1 MKRRERTVFDGIED
15 SKVLSPRVVNI
26 CPALIR
32 AWEKNLADLDDDIAR
47 LMKCRAAAS
56 RNLSNARAK
65 LEAINGKRTS
75 HEPRRRRSG

>member
-15 SKVLSPRVVNI
+15 SEALSPRVVNI

-32 AWEKNLADLDDDIAR
+32 AWEKNLADIDDDIAR

-56 RNLSNARAK
+56 HNLSNARAK
-65 LEAINGKRTS
+65 MEEINGK
-75 HEPRRRRSG
+75 